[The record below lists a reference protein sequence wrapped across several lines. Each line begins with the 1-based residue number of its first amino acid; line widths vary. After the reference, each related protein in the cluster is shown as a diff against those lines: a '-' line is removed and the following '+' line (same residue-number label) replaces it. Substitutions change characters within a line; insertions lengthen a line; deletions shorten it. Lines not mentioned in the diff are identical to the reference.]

1 MAKIFGQNRD
11 VDFAPGNLM
20 SFGKSFSRMGGQP
33 LDESEVWYD
42 YDKLVEFAAGTA
54 AYVGM
59 KVSYVDVE
67 NQKVYQYSVQLDG
80 TLKEIGVAPVSDGAT
95 IAVDAETGK
104 VSLFGVAGLDSS
116 KTYVPSIVGGKLTWA
131 EPDTSTAEGQQ
142 QAIDGLT
149 TRMETAEADITALE
163 DAIGDAESGLVKD
176 IADAKATAETAV
188 SAEATARTEAD
199 TALGERIDDTLEAVD
214 AVDDKVDT
222 LTTTVGE
229 LDTAYKAAD
238 TELARRITA
247 LEGTTHFAG
256 TGSKETMEAI
266 EAPKAGDVYIVS
278 SGPVAVGKEFVYDGS
293 EWIELGDVTA
303 EQERIKGVEDRAT
316 QLEQDLT
323 ALEGVVDGK
332 ADEDHGHVIADVEG
346 LQDALDAKE
355 AAGAGAQALAD
366 AKAYADELK
375 EAIDEAVQ
383 AAQDAADAAQA
394 DVDAVPDLIATA
406 KEEAIADADDKLAS
420 VKSELN
426 EAIEKNATDITT
438 LGQTVAAN
446 KAEADA
452 AVAGEKSAR
461 ETAVGAVDAKVEQNI
476 ADIDALELK
485 VGAPADDTMGATGL
499 FADIADINVALGTKV
514 DTAVATANSG
524 VRFINQ
530 SEIDKLKA
538 LVIGEGGG
546 VEISGTVNADNVQ
559 GLAEAVIDVVTGTGA
574 IDEAISKLA
583 IETGAQVNKLETVK
597 VNGIAL
603 NIVDK
608 AVNFDLA
615 TLGIVSSDAENKIKI
630 NADKSMEVN
639 SINVNR
645 LVQTEDEELVLDG
658 GSAI

>member
-1 MAKIFGQNRD
+1 
-11 VDFAPGNLM
+11 
-20 SFGKSFSRMGGQP
+20 
-33 LDESEVWYD
+33 
-42 YDKLVEFAAGTA
+42 
-54 AYVGM
+54 
-59 KVSYVDVE
+59 
-67 NQKVYQYSVQLDG
+67 
-80 TLKEIGVAPVSDGAT
+80 
-95 IAVDAETGK
+95 
-104 VSLFGVAGLDSS
+104 
-116 KTYVPSIVGGKLTWA
+116 
-131 EPDTSTAEGQQ
+131 
-142 QAIDGLT
+142 
-149 TRMETAEADITALE
+149 
-163 DAIGDAESGLVKD
+163 
-176 IADAKATAETAV
+176 
-188 SAEATARTEAD
+188 
-199 TALGERIDDTLEAVD
+199 
-214 AVDDKVDT
+214 
-222 LTTTVGE
+222 
-229 LDTAYKAAD
+229 
-238 TELARRITA
+238 
-247 LEGTTHFAG
+247 
-256 TGSKETMEAI
+256 MEAI

-278 SGPVAVGKEFVYDGS
+278 SGSVAVGKEFVYDGS

-316 QLEQDLT
+316 ELEQDLT
-323 ALEGVVDGK
+323 ALEGVVEGK
-332 ADEDHGHVIADVEG
+332 ADEGHGHVIADVEG
-346 LQDALDAKE
+346 LQNALDAKE
-355 AAGAGAQALAD
+355 AVGAGAQALVD

-383 AAQDAADAAQA
+383 AAQDTADAAQA
-394 DVDAVPDLIATA
+394 DVDAVPGLIATA
-406 KEEAIADADDKLAS
+406 KEEAIADADGKLATA
-420 VKSELN
+420 KSELN

-446 KAEADA
+446 KAEAEA
-452 AVAGEKSAR
+452 AIAGEKSAR

-485 VGAPADDTMGATGL
+485 VGAPADDTVGATGL

-538 LVIGEGGG
+538 LVIGESGG

-583 IETGAQVNKLETVK
+583 IEAGAQVNKLETVK